1 MRGATPNSAPWFPD
15 PHITGEGRKYHN
27 SLNEDNCIPWDTTH
41 PLGTLN
47 PPPRNWVF
55 AVPFYLSIRTSASGW
70 MMEWGVSPVNSMG
83 TNPWLHFLCC
93 EMSSLTSCKAGT
105 SAMWA
110 DNAFREPVNE
120 GDGRSLPGREGKS
133 ASRKCVYPSEDEPL
147 PPHGGR
153 SPVPSPCQQW
163 PAGPLGICSKP

>member
-1 MRGATPNSAPWFPD
+1 
-15 PHITGEGRKYHN
+15 
-27 SLNEDNCIPWDTTH
+27 
-41 PLGTLN
+41 
-47 PPPRNWVF
+47 
-55 AVPFYLSIRTSASGW
+55 
-70 MMEWGVSPVNSMG
+70 MEWGVSPVNSMG

-153 SPVPSPCQQW
+153 SPVPSPCQQVASW
-163 PAGPLGICSKP
+163 SPGDWFKTLGGRWHGLGARGWWAGDGAGGSDPAWAQSLTSISTVDAAAHP